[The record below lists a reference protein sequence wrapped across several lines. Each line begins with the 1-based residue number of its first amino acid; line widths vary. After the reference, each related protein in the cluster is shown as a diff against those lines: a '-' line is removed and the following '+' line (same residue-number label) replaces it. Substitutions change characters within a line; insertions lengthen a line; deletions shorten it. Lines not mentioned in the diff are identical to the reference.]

1 SLTPHNPRSL
11 HDALPISHD
20 IVVPEYVDPIMKMN
34 RSYDLEEM
42 TLRFKK
48 LEELLKQSLKNERLK
63 QLEEE
68 IEVRNTESTK
78 MKMEESITQKEI
90 VISTIDENPG
100 FTTIRKITYRDVSV
114 VILYNLCAV
123 MFLHHY

>member
-1 SLTPHNPRSL
+1 S
-11 HDALPISHD
+11 LPILKWFIEVYGSHD

-48 LEELLKQSLKNERLK
+48 LEDLLKQSLKNERPK

-68 IEVRNTESTK
+68 IEVRDTDSTK
-78 MKMEESITQKEI
+78 MKMEESIIQKEI
-90 VISTIDENPG
+90 AISTIDETPG
-100 FTTIRKITYRDVSV
+100 FTTIRTIT
-114 VILYNLCAV
+114 
-123 MFLHHY
+123 